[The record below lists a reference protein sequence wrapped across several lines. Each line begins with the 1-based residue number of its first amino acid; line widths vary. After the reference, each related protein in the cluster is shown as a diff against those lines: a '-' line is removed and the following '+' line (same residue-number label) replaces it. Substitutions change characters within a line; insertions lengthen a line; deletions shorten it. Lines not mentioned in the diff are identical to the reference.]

1 MRTIYKSTLMMLAA
15 GLLLMPAVQA
25 QETSV
30 LSQGRAAVML
40 AQRLGFAL
48 QTSRTLTEVEA
59 TRLLMENN
67 ISPFGGWKV
76 DEPILEND
84 LARILV
90 QALGNEGEIPESERN
105 NPETTAYA
113 DLLLRKYDVVVTGVE
128 LPTGVLDVNPTS
140 ETAGPAGTSV
150 STDPLITNEL
160 GGDPSQIST
169 TVLGPVF
176 LPVTEEIF
184 RQILT
189 QATPSPGGGATG
201 QTSDQAQDTTPS
213 TPGL

>member
-1 MRTIYKSTLMMLAA
+1 LENRHAHNHEIDLDVFGSGTAA
-15 GLLLMPAVQA
+15 DARRAG
-25 QETSV
+25 
-30 LSQGRAAVML
+30 AAVLL

-48 QTSRTLTEVEA
+48 QTNRTLTEVEA

-67 ISPFGGWKV
+67 ISPFGGWNV

-90 QALGNEGEIPESERN
+90 QALGVEGEIPEEERS

-128 LPTGVLDVNPTS
+128 VPAGLLDENPGTDV
-140 ETAGPAGTSV
+140 EGTAGKLV
-150 STDPLITNEL
+150 STVPLIGDEL
-160 GGDPSQIST
+160 GGEPGQITT
-169 TVLGPVF
+169 TVMDSNF
-176 LPVTEEIF
+176 LPGTESGF
-184 RQILT
+184 QQILN
-189 QATPSPGGGATG
+189 QVTPSPGGGATG

-213 TPGL
+213 TP